1 MESQES
7 AHLAKLSSIDPPKSL
22 ADLLS
27 ILWST
32 RDSGL
37 SVSDKFTARSLLRLP
52 SISDVDPVVAAVRV
66 VMRKCMRREG
76 WSRDEVMEMCGSV
89 DGEARQL
96 LVGLLEE
103 RWSLWKEEVLR
114 DRHPLPKSG
123 LPYQASTSVSSS
135 PLPVSS
141 FGLSK
146 FPWSWQDR
154 PAPQRSNALVST
166 RTTADRNMSH
176 LFLLSNQNGHG
187 TLKSL
192 ETLPHLTSV
201 TWALGE
207 KTSASSSRAAIIT
220 LKLLDN
226 SKPAAEEIEVRFQV
240 TRDAVEAMIQSITNI
255 SDQFS
260 KIVTASEIIMQEQ
273 Q

>member
-1 MESQES
+1 MESPES
-7 AHLAKLSSIDPPKSL
+7 AQLTKLSSIDSLESL

-37 SVSDKFTARSLLRLP
+37 SVSDKSAVRSLLRLP
-52 SISDVDPVVAAVRV
+52 SLPDVDPVVAAVRV
-66 VMRKCMRREG
+66 VMRKCIRRES

-89 DGEARQL
+89 DGEAREL

-103 RWSLWKEEVLR
+103 RWGLWKEEVSR
-114 DRHPLPKSG
+114 DRHPLPKSR
-123 LPYQASTSVSSS
+123 LPYQASAGVSSS

-146 FPWSWQDR
+146 FPWSWQDC

-166 RTTADRNMSH
+166 PTTADRNMSH

-187 TLKSL
+187 SLKSL
-192 ETLPHLTSV
+192 ETVPHLTSV

-207 KTSASSSRAAIIT
+207 KTSASSSRVAIIT

-226 SKPAAEEIEVRFQV
+226 SKPAAEQIEVRFQV
-240 TRDAVEAMIQSITNI
+240 TRDAAEAMVQSITNI
-255 SDQFS
+255 SNQFS
-260 KIVTASEIIMQEQ
+260 KIGRASEIIMQEQ